1 MLFFIILIQE
11 KQGALM
17 RYCHLL
23 THIIVVAAFF
33 SGHYLHAAE
42 PDLPGKVL
50 EETISLGGMDRTYL
64 AYIPSGD
71 LSAPALIIALH
82 GSMGTGKKMRE
93 ICGDQF
99 ERLAEKEKFIVVY
112 PDGYQTYWNDCRTAP
127 KDDAHTK
134 NIDDV
139 GFITKLIEACCT
151 KWHADPKK
159 VYAVGLSN
167 GGHMCFRLATEIR
180 DKIAGIAVIGA
191 SMPGNG
197 YSKCAAPRAG
207 MPVMIV
213 NGTDDPINPFEG
225 GMVRLFYVFPKG
237 EVMSSMESARAW
249 LKPEDREQHP
259 KIELMPDR
267 DPTDETHIER
277 LSWPGSKVCLLMIH
291 GGGHTVPGGS
301 QYLPE
306 FVVGRVSRDMNMAH
320 EAWSFFKETR

>member
-1 MLFFIILIQE
+1 
-11 KQGALM
+11 
-17 RYCHLL
+17 
-23 THIIVVAAFF
+23 
-33 SGHYLHAAE
+33 
-42 PDLPGKVL
+42 
-50 EETISLGGMDRTYL
+50 
-64 AYIPSGD
+64 
-71 LSAPALIIALH
+71 
-82 GSMGTGKKMRE
+82 MGTGKKMRE

-99 ERLAEKEKFIVVY
+99 DRLAEKEKCIVVY

-139 GFITKLIEACCT
+139 GFITKVIEACCT

-191 SMPGNG
+191 NMPASG

-213 NGTDDPINPFEG
+213 NGIDDPINPFEG
-225 GMVRLFYVFPKG
+225 GMVRLFYVISKG
-237 EVMSSMESARAW
+237 EVVSSMETARAW
-249 LKPEDREQHP
+249 LKPENREQQP
-259 KIELMPDR
+259 KIEQMPDR

-277 LSWPGSKVCLLMIH
+277 LSWTGSRVRLYMIH
-291 GGGHTVPGGS
+291 GGGHTVPSGK

-306 FVVGRVSRDMNMAH
+306 FVVGRVSRDMNMAQ
-320 EAWSFFKETR
+320 EAWRFFNERP

>member
-1 MLFFIILIQE
+1 
-11 KQGALM
+11 
-17 RYCHLL
+17 
-23 THIIVVAAFF
+23 
-33 SGHYLHAAE
+33 
-42 PDLPGKVL
+42 
-50 EETISLGGMDRTYL
+50 MDRTYL

-112 PDGYQTYWNDCRTAP
+112 PDGYQTYWNDCRTEP

-320 EAWSFFKETR
+320 EAWSFFNETR